1 MYVGS
6 VYAYIHTRDT
16 IEKHLRSN
24 ALRLALFYRFCT
36 RTHDI
41 RCNNRFHVSP
51 LADYH
56 QITSTSDHGACVLYD
71 VDQFRVKV
79 HVLTLL
85 FKIGAVIC
93 VIVLYVVVVR
103 WQRKKVINRTDRVPD
118 QQEAMLFDISTQD
131 NNDST
136 SNRTPEVLQ

>member
-1 MYVGS
+1 MLTS
-6 VYAYIHTRDT
+6 IHVILLRNIYGLMHIPTGIIFIGFVPGPMIFGAIIDSTCLRWQTT
-16 IEKHLRSN
+16 IRS
-24 ALRLALFYRFCT
+24 
-36 RTHDI
+36 
-41 RCNNRFHVSP
+41 
-51 LADYH
+51 
-56 QITSTSDHGACVLYD
+56 TSTSDHGACVLYD

-85 FKIGAVIC
+85 FKIGAVMC

-118 QQEAMLFDISTQD
+118 QQETMLFDISTQD